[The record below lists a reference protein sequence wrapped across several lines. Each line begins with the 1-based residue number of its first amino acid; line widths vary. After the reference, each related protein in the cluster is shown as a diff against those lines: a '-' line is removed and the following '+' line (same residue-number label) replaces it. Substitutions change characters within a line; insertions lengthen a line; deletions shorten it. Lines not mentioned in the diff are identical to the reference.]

1 MTASK
6 KRKRGFKNTFPNT
19 GQPRSILLV
28 LSIWQPEF
36 VWSHGQRSRVKKC
49 FELGVQYL
57 VHSLGLNLTAA
68 LNPLEIKSGLSIFNP
83 ALGLDI
89 SASFKVCMVLW
100 QLIKWYDIWT
110 KYYQQLEKCVMSS
123 ISPNNN
129 ALKQHYFFGWQFV
142 DSLAIA
148 FKALTHHIR
157 HCQNNT
163 WRLDFMTK
171 LTQLKDWSRHKDPYY
186 LVNLISEGRT
196 ERNQKKSNADN
207 RSYLNKNVDVKK
219 TCSKKS

>member
-1 MTASK
+1 MLWS
-6 KRKRGFKNTFPNT
+6 NTT
-19 GQPRSILLV
+19 
-28 LSIWQPEF
+28 
-36 VWSHGQRSRVKKC
+36 
-49 FELGVQYL
+49 
-57 VHSLGLNLTAA
+57 
-68 LNPLEIKSGLSIFNP
+68 
-83 ALGLDI
+83 
-89 SASFKVCMVLW
+89 
-100 QLIKWYDIWT
+100 
-110 KYYQQLEKCVMSS
+110 
-123 ISPNNN
+123 
-129 ALKQHYFFGWQFV
+129 FFGWQFV